1 MPKKS
6 IMQTRVEAARE
17 AEYEKLAE
25 LRSRRDNLY
34 AATLLLEQQIE
45 DLDRE
50 AATINQTIALLD
62 GLLAAPEEDEP
73 EEAEP

>member
-17 AEYEKLAE
+17 AEEAKLAE
-25 LRSRRDNLY
+25 LKRRRDDLW
-34 AATLLLEQQIE
+34 AATLDLEQQIG
-45 DLDRE
+45 DLDAE
-50 AATINQTIALLD
+50 AAGINQTVLLLD